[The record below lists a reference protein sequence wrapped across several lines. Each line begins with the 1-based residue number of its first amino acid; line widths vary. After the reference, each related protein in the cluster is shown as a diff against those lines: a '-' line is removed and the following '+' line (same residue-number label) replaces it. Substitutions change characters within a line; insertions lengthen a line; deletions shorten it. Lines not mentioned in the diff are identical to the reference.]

1 VSGSYTYTFDDIRER
16 PVAVIGAGTLGRRI
30 ALMFASRGGTVRIFA
45 PRAVQ
50 RADAVDYV
58 AENLPQVV
66 ADRGFGEVGRA
77 AAAGSL
83 EEALDDAWL
92 VVESVPEKLEIKI
105 AAWDQIDQA
114 APDGTIFATNSS
126 SYPSRLMAENV
137 RDKTRLCNTHFYM
150 PPEVNALDLM
160 SDGQTDRGLLDT
172 LLTVLPEFGV
182 YPFEARKECTG
193 FIFNRVWAAIKRESL
208 GVVAEGVARP
218 EDVDGM
224 YKLNLGAPAGP
235 FQLMD
240 LVGLD
245 VALDIENHYVEEFPH
260 LPTHAR
266 DLLQSYVDA
275 GKLGIKTGE
284 GFYEYQDGQ

>member
-1 VSGSYTYTFDDIRER
+1 
-16 PVAVIGAGTLGRRI
+16 VAVIGAGTLGRRI

-45 PRAVQ
+45 RRDEQLAAATQ
-50 RADAVDYV
+50 FV
-58 AENLPQVV
+58 AEALPSVIEG
-66 ADRGFGEVGRA
+66 RGFGEPGGA
-77 AAAGSL
+77 IATTSL
-83 EEALDDAWL
+83 AEALDDAWL
-92 VVESVPEKLEIKI
+92 VVESAPEKLEVKI
-105 AAWDQIDQA
+105 PLWGEIDRA
-114 APDGTIFATNSS
+114 APPDTIFATNSS
-126 SYPSRLMAENV
+126 SYPSRLMAEKV
-137 RDKTRLCNTHFYM
+137 EDKTRLCNAHFYM
-150 PPEVNALDLM
+150 PPLVNALDLM
-160 SDGQTDRGLLDT
+160 SDGQTDRELLDT

-193 FIFNRVWAAIKRESL
+193 FIFNRVWAAIKREALS
-208 GVVAEGVARP
+208 VVAEGVARP

-245 VALDIENHYVEEFPH
+245 VALDVENHYVDEFPH

-275 GKLGIKTGE
+275 GKLGQKTGE
-284 GFYEYQDGQ
+284 GFYKYPG

>member
-1 VSGSYTYTFDDIRER
+1 MSGSYTYTFDDIRHR

-30 ALMFASRGGTVRIFA
+30 ALMLASRGGPVRLYA
-45 PRAVQ
+45 RRAEQ
-50 RADAVDYV
+50 RDAATQYV
-58 AENLPQVV
+58 TENLPKLVT
-66 ADRGFGEVGRA
+66 DRGFGEVGVA
-77 AAAGSL
+77 VSTATL
-83 EEALDDAWL
+83 DEALDDAWL

-114 APDGTIFATNSS
+114 APDDTIFATNSS

-150 PPEVNALDLM
+150 PPLVNALDLM

-193 FIFNRVWAAIKRESL
+193 FIFNRVWAAIKREAL

-224 YKLNLGAPAGP
+224 YKLNLGSPAGP

-266 DLLQSYVDA
+266 DLLQAYVDA
-275 GKLGIKTGE
+275 GKLGIKSGE
-284 GFYEYQDGQ
+284 GFYEY

>member
-1 VSGSYTYTFDDIRER
+1 VSGSYTYTFDDIRHR

-30 ALMFASRGGTVRIFA
+30 ALMLASRGGPVRLYA
-45 PRAVQ
+45 RRAEQ
-50 RADAVDYV
+50 RDAATQYV
-58 AENLPQVV
+58 TENLPKLVT
-66 ADRGFGEVGRA
+66 DRGFGEVGVA
-77 AAAGSL
+77 ASTATL
-83 EEALDDAWL
+83 DEALDDAWL

-105 AAWDQIDQA
+105 PLWGEIDQA
-114 APDGTIFATNSS
+114 ASADTIFATNSS

-150 PPEVNALDLM
+150 PPLVNALDLM

-193 FIFNRVWAAIKRESL
+193 FIFNRVWAAIKREAL

-224 YKLNLGAPAGP
+224 YKLNLGSPAGP

-266 DLLQSYVDA
+266 DLLQAYVDA

-284 GFYEYQDGQ
+284 GFYEY

>member
-1 VSGSYTYTFDDIRER
+1 VTSSYAYTFEDIRNR

-30 ALMFASRGGTVRIFA
+30 ALMFASRGGAVRIHARRDEQLAEATEF
-45 PRAVQ
+45 
-50 RADAVDYV
+50 V
-58 AENLPQVV
+58 AQALLGVIES
-66 ADRGFGEVGRA
+66 RGFGEPGVATGTT
-77 AAAGSL
+77 SL
-83 EEALDDAWL
+83 AEALDDAWL
-92 VVESVPEKLEIKI
+92 VVESAPEKLEIKI
-105 AAWDQIDQA
+105 PLWGEIDRA
-114 APDGTIFATNSS
+114 APSDTIFATNSS
-126 SYPSRLMAENV
+126 SYPSRLMAEQV
-137 RDKTRLCNTHFYM
+137 RDKTRLCNAHFYM
-150 PPEVNALDLM
+150 PPFVNALDLM
-160 SDGQTDRGLLDT
+160 SDGQTDRELLDT

-208 GVVAEGVARP
+208 AVVAEGVARP

-245 VALDIENHYVEEFPH
+245 VALDIENHYVAEFPN

-266 DLLQSYVDA
+266 DLLRSYVDA
-275 GKLGIKTGE
+275 GKLGQKTGE
-284 GFYEYQDGQ
+284 GFYKYPG

>member
-1 VSGSYTYTFDDIRER
+1 VSASYTYTFDDIQSR

-30 ALMFASRGGTVRIFA
+30 ALMFASRGGTVRIYA
-45 PRAVQ
+45 RRDEQ
-50 RADAVDYV
+50 LV
-58 AENLPQVV
+58 AAKQFIAETLPSVIEG
-66 ADRGFGEVGRA
+66 RGFGEPGVA
-77 AAAGSL
+77 MATTSL
-83 EEALDDAWL
+83 AEALDGAWL
-92 VVESVPEKLEIKI
+92 AVESAPEKLEVKI
-105 AAWDQIDQA
+105 PLWGEIDQA
-114 APDGTIFATNSS
+114 APSDTIFGTNSS
-126 SYPSRLMAENV
+126 SYPSRLMGENV

-150 PPEVNALDLM
+150 PPLVNALDLM

-208 GVVAEGVARP
+208 AVVAEGVARP

-245 VALDIENHYVEEFPH
+245 VALDVENHYTEVFPH

-266 DLLQSYVDA
+266 DLLQAYVDA
-275 GKLGIKTGE
+275 GKLGIKSGE
-284 GFYEYQDGQ
+284 GFYKY